1 MNLRLAL
8 ICSLCCL
15 FMVYNCSSDNEAPI
29 ISITSPQNEDTI
41 MVHTSV
47 ISADATDNEEVE
59 YVEFFADNQLVG
71 TDSTSPYETDWSIES
86 YANMSVLSIN
96 GTAYDASEN
105 SGQSDVIIV
114 TVATRGMVNGA
125 YTDTVIVF
133 DGTWALCDITVSD
146 APDSAVVDSITVFV
160 TILHNQIDDVDVY
173 LQSPGST
180 EHQLWDSDFTM
191 PTDTITTAL
200 FMDEEING
208 TWILRIYDEDPNGI
222 GGYATDFNIEI
233 YWKF

>member
-1 MNLRLAL
+1 MNVRLAL
-8 ICSLCCL
+8 ICLLCCL
-15 FMVYNCSSDNEAPI
+15 FMTHNCSSDNEAPI

-41 MVHTSV
+41 SVHTSV

-71 TDSTSPYETDWSIES
+71 TDSNPPYETDWSIES
-86 YANMSVLSIN
+86 YTNMSVLSIN
-96 GTAYDASEN
+96 GTAHDVSEN
-105 SGQSDVIIV
+105 SGQSDVIII

-125 YTDTVIVF
+125 YMDTVLVY
-133 DGTWALCDITVSD
+133 DGTWALCDITISD
-146 APDSAVVDSITVFV
+146 APDSALVDSITVFA
-160 TILHNQIDDVDVY
+160 TILHQQISDVDVY

-180 EHQLWDSDFTM
+180 EYQLWDNDFTQ
-191 PTDTITTAL
+191 PTDTVTTT
-200 FMDEEING
+200 FFTDEEING
-208 TWILRIYDEDPNGI
+208 TWILRIYDEVTNGL